1 MKKTAL
7 PTMLSFAAPGL
18 REQIEALPEG
28 TALIGLSTSGRAI
41 AVDLD
46 AEAPHVLVCTAS
58 GGGSTTM
65 LRSLTAQFLHQG
77 AHALVLDPKRISH
90 LWAKALPTV
99 THRGTIAG
107 IHDALI
113 HLAAELER
121 RLGLDGDLDDVP
133 RLIVAIDAANTT
145 LRQLARYWETFRH
158 KDDPKTSP
166 AIAALVEALWAGR
179 AARVHVIFDARPH
192 TAALAGMSATHELF
206 ATVILARFTADTW
219 RRLAPMA
226 GPAPK
231 KQSPPPGRCHV
242 VQQGSVHETQAVL
255 MTDADVVNWLTDP
268 DNHES

>member
-1 MKKTAL
+1 ML
-7 PTMLSFAAPGL
+7 PKMLSFSSPDL

-28 TALIGLSTSGRAI
+28 TALIGISTSGQAI

-46 AEAPHVLVCTAS
+46 AESPHVLVCTAS

-99 THRGTIAG
+99 THRGNIAG
-107 IHDALI
+107 VHDALV
-113 HLAAELER
+113 HLAAEVER
-121 RLGLDGDLDDVP
+121 RLDFDGDLDDVP
-133 RLIVAIDAANTT
+133 RLIVAVDAANTT
-145 LRQLARYWETFRH
+145 LRQLARYWEAFRH

-166 AIAALVEALWAGR
+166 AIAALEEALWVGR
-179 AARVHVIFDARPH
+179 AARVHVIFDGRPH
-192 TAALAGMSATHELF
+192 SAAFGRTSAAHELF
-206 ATVILARFTADTW
+206 ATVILSRFTADTW

-226 GPAPK
+226 VPAPK
-231 KQSPPPGRCHV
+231 QKPYPGRFHV
-242 VQQGSVHETQAVL
+242 VQQDSTHETQAVL

-268 DNHES
+268 EDHES